1 MSTKGLELLLTQIR
15 QRQMRT
21 KGGGKTHRK
30 RGILG
35 LRASGLSYG
44 FHILSS
50 IHPLLHT
57 PPPVFTLHARELNT
71 WNLLLLSYSH
81 TSTSP
86 QSSVKIQPLLRKRTW
101 ARIMKTLIHKSR
113 KPSLSNS

>member
-71 WNLLLLSYSH
+71 WNLLLTIIRPHFY
-81 TSTSP
+81 
-86 QSSVKIQPLLRKRTW
+86 
-101 ARIMKTLIHKSR
+101 
-113 KPSLSNS
+113 KPTEFSENTAIA